1 MKAHKNS
8 PSSESGATEREK
20 HIKFTGPVCIQT
32 SATYDVFA
40 RISAKS
46 KLIALS
52 DFFKA
57 LDFHTETLAGWW
69 TKPDVTQSW

>member
-1 MKAHKNS
+1 MKAQKDS
-8 PSSESGATEREK
+8 PSSDSGATEREK
-20 HIKFTGPVCIQT
+20 HIKFTCPVCIQT
-32 SATYDVFA
+32 FATYDVFA

-57 LDFHTETLAGWW
+57 LDIHTKTLAGWW
-69 TKPDVTQSW
+69 TKPDVTRSW